1 MKAIV
6 LREFGQPLVAEDVP
20 DPCPGPQDVVV
31 KVMACGI
38 DGTDLKL
45 LNGFGYTP
53 ELPFIMGHE
62 PAGIVEEVGAEVCEF
77 RPGDRVIPYIFLIPP
92 HSSWYRTPRE
102 QLCPEM
108 TGVIG
113 VRHAAGGYAERLCVP
128 ERQLVRLPDAIAW
141 QDAAVLCDAGLT
153 AWHAVDRAAIVEGET
168 LVVFGVGGVGS
179 FVVQLAKLRGARVI
193 AVEQSAAAEEWARS
207 LGADEVLRNDE
218 QPAAERIRQ
227 LSDHGGA
234 DCVMDIVGSQATLTD
249 GVDSLRVG
257 GRLVV
262 VGYTPDEYSLSPRRL
277 AQNEL
282 QLTGSRG
289 GTHQDLQAITQLM
302 ADGRLQS
309 IVTQTRPLEQANES
323 LEALRQGAVLGRLV
337 LENQSAGTAA

>member
-1 MKAIV
+1 MKAVV
-6 LREFGQPLVAEDVP
+6 LREFGQSLVVEDVP
-20 DPCPGPQDVVV
+20 DPHPGPQDVVI

-45 LNGFGYTP
+45 LDGFGYTP

-62 PAGIVEEVGAEVCEF
+62 PAGVVEEVGAEVTDF

-92 HSSWYRTPRE
+92 DSAWYRAPRE

-113 VRHAAGGYAERLCVP
+113 VRNAAGGYAERLCVP
-128 ERQLVRLPDAIAW
+128 ARQLVRVPDEVSW

-153 AWHAVDRAAIVEGET
+153 AWHAVDRAQISEGET
-168 LVVFGVGGVGS
+168 LLVIGVGGVGS

-193 AVEQSAAAEEWARS
+193 AVEQSAAAEDWARS
-207 LGADEVLRNDE
+207 LGVDAVLRNDE
-218 QPAAERIRQ
+218 QPVAERVRN
-227 LSDHGGA
+227 LAGHGGA
-234 DCVMDIVGSQATLTD
+234 DCVMDIVGSQATLND
-249 GVDSLRVG
+249 GVDSLHVG

-262 VGYTPDEYSLSPRRL
+262 VGYTPDEYALSPKRL

-282 QLTGSRG
+282 QLIGSRG
-289 GTHQDLQAITQLM
+289 GTHRDLTAMTELM
-302 ADGRLQS
+302 ADGKIQS

-337 LENQSAGTAA
+337 LETSSTDTAA